1 MNKIIIKYI
10 LACFVTVGISSCQDR
25 LNYNEVTEYDSEQV
39 FSSFSRTKNFVTN
52 IYSKMENGLS
62 DGYGRG
68 ALLASACDEAEFAWT
83 NSNIHHFYNGAW
95 SKNNT
100 LTSTWDNMYNGIRAA
115 NYYLRESQGRTFEPF
130 KNNSDYNEQME
141 RFHRYQ
147 YEVRFLRAYFYFNLV
162 KTYGDVPFVT
172 EVLTEEN
179 ANQQKRESK
188 DVIFQFI
195 FDECDDI
202 ANELPVDYS
211 GEKYAETGRITKLA
225 VLALKARAAMYAAS
239 LLFSGGED
247 IDKWKFATEA
257 NKKVLDEC
265 SKNGVTL
272 GKYSEIWGTENH
284 KASEIILERRLGD
297 LNYFEANNFP
307 VGVEG
312 GNSGNCPTQTLVDAY
327 RMKTTGKLWDEPNS
341 GYNETDPYSNRDPR
355 FAMTIA
361 YNGMTK
367 WPNYNS
373 LPLQIYDG
381 GLNGYPTP
389 GASPSGYYL
398 KKFCDASVDLRPN
411 KTNTKRHSWVIF
423 RLGEFYLNY
432 AECVFHYF
440 GNADAKNIFFNLS
453 AVEALNMLRKR
464 SDVGMPLIPEGLSN
478 EDFIKYY
485 ENERMVELAFEQ
497 HRFWDVR
504 RWKKG
509 EVLKQVKLMK
519 LTYDSNT
526 LTVTYEPYYKERKW
540 EDKMYFF
547 PISDVEIRRNP
558 NLTQNEGWE
567 TE

>member
-1 MNKIIIKYI
+1 MNSKLIKYI
-10 LACFVTVGISSCQDR
+10 APCLFVFAFSSCQDR
-25 LNYNEVTEYDSEQV
+25 LDYNEVTEYNSEQV
-39 FSSFSRTKNFVTN
+39 FTSFTRTRNFVTN
-52 IYSKMENGLS
+52 IYSKLENGLN

-100 LTSTWDNMYNGIRAA
+100 LSSTWDNMYNGIRAA
-115 NYYLRESQGRTFEPF
+115 NYYLRESEGRTFEQF
-130 KNNSDYNEQME
+130 KNNTDYKEQME
-141 RFHRYQ
+141 RFLRYQ

-162 KTYGDVPFVT
+162 RTYGDVPFIT
-172 EVLTEEN
+172 EVLTEEL

-195 FDECDDI
+195 FDECDEI
-202 ANELPVDYS
+202 ANELPVDYEDLTYS
-211 GEKYAETGRITKLA
+211 ETGRITKIA

-239 LLFSGGED
+239 PLFAGGND
-247 IDKWKFATEA
+247 RDKWKFAAEA
-257 NKKVLDEC
+257 NKKVIDEC
-265 SKNGVTL
+265 DKHGIVL
-272 GKYSEIWGTENH
+272 GKYSEIWGTENF
-284 KASEIILERRLGD
+284 KCSEMILERRLGD
-297 LNYFEANNFP
+297 LNYLEANNFP

-327 RMKTTGKLWDEPNS
+327 RMKSTGKLWNEDGS
-341 GYNETDPYSNRDPR
+341 GYDATKPYLNRDPR

-361 YNGMTK
+361 YNGMTS

-373 LPLQIYDG
+373 LPLQIYEG
-381 GLNGYPTP
+381 GLNGAPTP

-432 AECVFHYF
+432 AECVFNYL
-440 GNADAKNIFFNLS
+440 GSADAKNILFYMS
-453 AVEALNMLRKR
+453 PVEALNKLRTR
-464 SDVGMPLIPEGLSN
+464 EDVDMPEIPTGLSN
-478 EDFIKYY
+478 DDFIKYY

-509 EVLKQVKLMK
+509 ELLKKVDLMK

-526 LTVTYEPYYKERKW
+526 LLVTYERYSKERKW

-547 PISDVEIRRNP
+547 PISDVERRKNP
-558 NLTQNEGWE
+558 NLTQNPGWE
-567 TE
+567 